1 MNRSADNDDA
11 IKVNLHTPK
20 MKFNHT
26 MLKNPNQL
34 YLQLILF
41 LLPLLSFSQNASQN
55 NSAQSRTGN
64 ANGNQGY
71 GIVSGIVHDKLTN
84 QHIEYSNV
92 LLFRAKD
99 SSMVTGT
106 ITDTKGKFI
115 LRNLQPGK
123 YYIRIQFIG
132 YQNYEIPDV
141 NISPKSA
148 DIKLGDITLA
158 PNSSSIQGVE
168 ITSERSL
175 ITNNLDKKVIS
186 VDKNMALGGGTATD
200 VMENVPS
207 VTVDEEGNISLR
219 GKSNI
224 TLLIDGKPASQAGIA
239 ASDMLNQL
247 PASAI
252 ESVEVITNPSVKY
265 DPDGTSG
272 IINIVLKKK
281 ALQGFNGMVSLNAG
295 TGDKYN
301 GSLVLNYRHDKF
313 NAFFNADGRINNM
326 IRNYQSTRIS
336 TGGEP
341 VSVLDQSE
349 EGKMTH
355 NMGRLSVGF
364 DYFIDTRNNITL
376 SVSKRNM
383 SFGSDGDLIN
393 HALTNDTLVRLF
405 NRLDESDRNIDA
417 YEYSLSYKHLFP
429 QKGREFTNDVIFSDN
444 TMNSD
449 SYITQKDFNLNSLD
463 IPSSISKQ
471 LNTSDNKNQMLT
483 VQGNY
488 VYPMSTGSRIEAGYK
503 ASVKNMLEDYDY
515 KNYQPSDS
523 TYISQEALK
532 NRYDYNEQI
541 YAIYGIYA
549 NSWKKFRYQAG
560 LRFEQVYTHSMVGLD
575 NNKTELNKQYSSFY
589 PSFHTQYDIGKNKEL
604 QLSYSRRVR
613 RPSPHEMNP
622 YVDYGDSLNLRT
634 GNPALKPEFT
644 NSIEFGMLQYWN
656 SNSLTASV
664 FYRYTD
670 DEVEHITGMLENG
683 ATLTMPVNISKETN
697 YGLELVG
704 TVNPTKW
711 IRANGNLSFYRALMT
726 AVPEYNLEGSDQF
739 SWTAR
744 LNVAITPWKDGTFQ
758 VIGNY
763 NSPRRSVQE
772 LDKARVF
779 ADMSFRQDL
788 LKKKIS
794 VSLRLTDV
802 FKTRRFDEIVYGD
815 GFTTESQRRPQSR
828 VLYLGIQYQFNNF
841 SNKKNNQDPN
851 TNNGFESEGED
862 F

>member
-1 MNRSADNDDA
+1 
-11 IKVNLHTPK
+11 
-20 MKFNHT
+20 
-26 MLKNPNQL
+26 MLKNPIKL

-41 LLPLLSFSQNASQN
+41 LLPLFSLSQNASQKTP
-55 NSAQSRTGN
+55 AQSRTGN
-64 ANGNQGY
+64 GNGNQGY
-71 GIVSGIVHDKLTN
+71 GIVSGSVHDKMTN

-92 LLFRAKD
+92 LLFKAMD

-115 LRNLQPGK
+115 LRNIQPGK
-123 YYIRIQFIG
+123 YYLKIQFIG
-132 YQNYEIPDV
+132 YENTEIPNV

-148 DIKLGDITLA
+148 DIKLGDLTLV
-158 PNSSSIQGVE
+158 PKSSSLQGVE

-186 VDKNMALGGGTATD
+186 VDKSMALGGGTATD

-252 ESVEVITNPSVKY
+252 ESVEVITNPSVRY

-301 GSLVLNYRHDKF
+301 GSLVLNYRHNKF

-326 IRNYQSTRIS
+326 IRNYKSTRIS

-341 VSVLDQSE
+341 ISVLDQSE
-349 EGKMTH
+349 EGKMNH
-355 NMGRLSVGF
+355 NMRRLSAGF

-376 SVSKRNM
+376 SVGKRDM

-393 HALTNDTLVRLF
+393 HSLMNDTLVRWF
-405 NRLDESDRNIDA
+405 NRRDSSDRTIDA

-444 TMNSD
+444 NTISN
-449 SYITQKDFNLNSLD
+449 SYITQKDFSLD
-463 IPSSISKQ
+463 SLTLAPEISKQ
-471 LNTSDNKNQMLT
+471 WNDSKNKNRMLT

-503 ASVKNMLEDYDY
+503 ASVKDMLENYDY
-515 KNYQPSDS
+515 RNFQASDTS
-523 TYISQEALK
+523 WISQEELK

-549 NSWKKFRYQAG
+549 NSWRKFRYQAG
-560 LRFEQVYTHSMVGLD
+560 LRFEQVFTHSIIGLA
-575 NNKTELNKQYSSFY
+575 NNGTELNKQYSSFY

-622 YVDYGDSLNLRT
+622 FVDYGDSLNLRT

-656 SNSLTASV
+656 TNSLTASV

-670 DEVEHITGMLENG
+670 DEVEHITGLLGNG

-697 YGLELVG
+697 YGLEIVG
-704 TVNPTKW
+704 TANPVKW
-711 IRANGNLSFYRALMT
+711 MRANGNLSFYRALLT
-726 AVPEYNLEGSDQF
+726 EVPEYNLKGSDQF

-744 LNVAITPWKDGTFQ
+744 LNVAITPWKDGSLQ

-772 LDKARVF
+772 YDKARMF
-779 ADMSFRQDL
+779 ADLSFRQDL
-788 LKKKIS
+788 LKKKVS

-851 TNNGFESEGED
+851 TNNGYEPEGEE